1 MKSKQLRFISF
12 YLPIGLVLLLTLGL
26 ASCTSKTTTSTTH
39 APTLSSIAVTP
50 NPPANLTVGST
61 TQFTAIGSYSDGSTV
76 DITSQVNWV
85 SANTNIATINTS
97 GLATGLEAGSSNI
110 MAAMSGVTSPPVTLT
125 VMQAFGPTSFNIG
138 TGSGNYTIPSA
149 NAGDTVE
156 FQFTVAGASVY
167 YSVLDPNNNIIL
179 TGNGGNKVMSG
190 SGSFIASNSGN
201 YLVHFKSSGILTPSV
216 ITVNGTIY

>member
-1 MKSKQLRFISF
+1 MKRKQLRFISF
-12 YLPIGLVLLLTLGL
+12 YLPIGLILLLTLAL
-26 ASCTSKTTTSTTH
+26 ASCTLKTTTSTTH

-76 DITSQVNWV
+76 DITSGV
-85 SANTNIATINTS
+85 SWSSNNTEVATINSS
-97 GLATGLEAGSSNI
+97 GLATGYMAGSSNI
-110 MAAMSGVTSPPVTLT
+110 MAAMSGVTSPTVTLT
-125 VMQAFGPTSFNIG
+125 VMLSFGPTSFNIG
-138 TGSGNYTIPSA
+138 TSSGNYTIPSV

-179 TGNGGNKVMSG
+179 TGNGGNKVMSW
-190 SGSFIASNSGN
+190 SGSFIASTPGTYRIN
-201 YLVHFKSSGILTPSV
+201 FKSSGILTPSV
-216 ITVNGTIY
+216 ITVNGDIH